1 MLQTMTPPT
10 TAAAKILAWAEQD
23 GVDLTMLRERLR
35 LTPTERLQRHQAA
48 LELVEA
54 LRNAR
59 RTANRAPSRALRRE
73 RSKGKK

>member
-1 MLQTMTPPT
+1 MTQPT
-10 TAAAKILAWAEQD
+10 AFAKILAWAEQD

-54 LRNAR
+54 LRNAK
-59 RTANRAPSRALRRE
+59 RTATRAPSRALRRE

>member
-1 MLQTMTPPT
+1 MTRLNT
-10 TAAAKILAWAEQD
+10 ICAKCLAWAEQE
-23 GVDLTMLRERLR
+23 GVDLTLLRERLG

-59 RTANRAPSRALRRE
+59 RTATRAPNRATTDSPV
-73 RSKGKK
+73 RS

>member
-1 MLQTMTPPT
+1 MATMTQPT
-10 TAAAKILAWAEQD
+10 TAFTKILAWAEQD

-54 LRNAR
+54 LRNVK
-59 RTANRAPSRALRRE
+59 RTANRAPSRATTN
-73 RSKGKK
+73 SPVQS